1 VHLWRMLSAISA
13 CGTAVSQ
20 RAYEGMT
27 RYTIFAPYHHGTID
41 GERPCTGLQQFGRTN
56 ASFINKA
63 LASELEARQVHR
75 GTARRSLRYEHTYEL
90 LFLTCCTPRRNAVGV
105 LPNSNHGKTANFIGS
120 CYETT
125 NKLRTSSQVQ
135 VGFQKLM

>member
-1 VHLWRMLSAISA
+1 MSWKR
-13 CGTAVSQ
+13 GK
-20 RAYEGMT
+20 
-27 RYTIFAPYHHGTID
+27 
-41 GERPCTGLQQFGRTN
+41 CTEAQQ
-56 ASFINKA
+56 
-63 LASELEARQVHR
+63 EEV
-75 GTARRSLRYEHTYEL
+75 YEHTYEL